1 MLLTDGKAFSP
12 ESGNTLAKASAP
24 DTMYMVSGGMVYTKE
39 GKLGAVVGAGSSL
52 KLTTAIKSIGENAF
66 ALSSDLDTL
75 VIPKE
80 MTILTLDKDCFAGS
94 NIKRV
99 LCSTQT
105 QVDMLSKQLADSGAP
120 EDLLL
125 SLLTT
130 TKDGYEYYTEVNANG
145 EKSGTLL
152 SVPADVTRFD
162 GIVTADDG
170 TEVIITTVGTSA
182 FENCDSLQWAI
193 LPEAV
198 TEIGNRAFYGCDAL
212 EGVMIETTGTVIIGD
227 ESLDNCPSLRFVGSR
242 AYCGYMVN
250 GYDPVVKD
258 NHYSSAYNNYY
269 FYVPTDNIGYSSHC
283 TSFTAESGVADYEL
297 VDIGGTYM
305 LYGMDA
311 GSED

>member
-1 MLLTDGKAFSP
+1 MPNTIRRMDIPANNSLKRIHLEAETEELPDIDYTYLTDCEVLVQDNLFEQMLLTDGKAFSP

-250 GYDPVVKD
+250 GYDR
-258 NHYSSAYNNYY
+258 
-269 FYVPTDNIGYSSHC
+269 
-283 TSFTAESGVADYEL
+283 L
-297 VDIGGTYM
+297 
-305 LYGMDA
+305 
-311 GSED
+311 

>member
-1 MLLTDGKAFSP
+1 
-12 ESGNTLAKASAP
+12 
-24 DTMYMVSGGMVYTKE
+24 MVYTKE

-145 EKSGTLL
+145 EIRTHCSPYRPT
-152 SVPADVTRFD
+152 
-162 GIVTADDG
+162 
-170 TEVIITTVGTSA
+170 
-182 FENCDSLQWAI
+182 
-193 LPEAV
+193 
-198 TEIGNRAFYGCDAL
+198 
-212 EGVMIETTGTVIIGD
+212 
-227 ESLDNCPSLRFVGSR
+227 SR
-242 AYCGYMVN
+242 ALTV
-250 GYDPVVKD
+250 
-258 NHYSSAYNNYY
+258 SSRPMTA
-269 FYVPTDNIGYSSHC
+269 PKSS
-283 TSFTAESGVADYEL
+283 SRPSAPPLFRN
-297 VDIGGTYM
+297 
-305 LYGMDA
+305 
-311 GSED
+311 

>member
-12 ESGNTLAKASAP
+12 ESGNTLAKVSAP

-52 KLTTAIKSIGENAF
+52 KRTTAIKSIGENAF

-80 MTILTLDKDCFAGS
+80 MTSLTLDRNCFAES

-99 LCSTQT
+99 LCSTQA
-105 QVDMLSKQLADSGAP
+105 QVDMLSKQLADSGAS

-152 SVPADVTRFD
+152 SVPADIKTAIPCSGPFCRKLSPRS
-162 GIVTADDG
+162 VTARS
-170 TEVIITTVGTSA
+170 T
-182 FENCDSLQWAI
+182 
-193 LPEAV
+193 AV
-198 TEIGNRAFYGCDAL
+198 ML
-212 EGVMIETTGTVIIGD
+212 
-227 ESLDNCPSLRFVGSR
+227 LRVS
-242 AYCGYMVN
+242 
-250 GYDPVVKD
+250 
-258 NHYSSAYNNYY
+258 
-269 FYVPTDNIGYSSHC
+269 
-283 TSFTAESGVADYEL
+283 
-297 VDIGGTYM
+297 
-305 LYGMDA
+305 
-311 GSED
+311 

>member
-1 MLLTDGKAFSP
+1 
-12 ESGNTLAKASAP
+12 
-24 DTMYMVSGGMVYTKE
+24 MYMVSGGMVYTKE

-152 SVPADVTRFD
+152 SVPADVTR
-162 GIVTADDG
+162 
-170 TEVIITTVGTSA
+170 
-182 FENCDSLQWAI
+182 
-193 LPEAV
+193 
-198 TEIGNRAFYGCDAL
+198 
-212 EGVMIETTGTVIIGD
+212 
-227 ESLDNCPSLRFVGSR
+227 
-242 AYCGYMVN
+242 
-250 GYDPVVKD
+250 
-258 NHYSSAYNNYY
+258 
-269 FYVPTDNIGYSSHC
+269 
-283 TSFTAESGVADYEL
+283 
-297 VDIGGTYM
+297 
-305 LYGMDA
+305 
-311 GSED
+311 

>member
-1 MLLTDGKAFSP
+1 MDIPANNSLKRIHLEAETEELPDIDYTYLTDCEVLVQDNLFEQMLLTDGKAFSP

-120 EDLLL
+120 GRPSPLAAHNDERRLRVLHR
-125 SLLTT
+125 SER
-130 TKDGYEYYTEVNANG
+130 KRGKV
-145 EKSGTLL
+145 
-152 SVPADVTRFD
+152 RH
-162 GIVTADDG
+162 TALRTG
-170 TEVIITTVGTSA
+170 
-182 FENCDSLQWAI
+182 
-193 LPEAV
+193 
-198 TEIGNRAFYGCDAL
+198 RRHAL
-212 EGVMIETTGTVIIGD
+212 
-227 ESLDNCPSLRFVGSR
+227 
-242 AYCGYMVN
+242 
-250 GYDPVVKD
+250 
-258 NHYSSAYNNYY
+258 
-269 FYVPTDNIGYSSHC
+269 
-283 TSFTAESGVADYEL
+283 
-297 VDIGGTYM
+297 
-305 LYGMDA
+305 
-311 GSED
+311 